1 MFRKALLA
9 LVGILVTAHAA
20 PAMGADSGIRV
31 TVVDAQG
38 AMISDAT
45 AYLKSS
51 TGDVRVVRSD
61 DTGCAEFPNVP
72 VGFYDLRVV
81 APSYS
86 TATTAVELRYGES
99 RLDIRAVLVKPLA
112 QIGYVRARS
121 TIDVQNRVLRRDA
134 GLGRLSVTLADLL
147 NTLGGAQVR
156 LSSNGSLLGISLR
169 GQDPSLTT
177 TTFNGVSI
185 SGSQAL
191 RALDPD
197 LMQSASINDQKE
209 SVDFRSL
216 GTAPYPIYDAREMIN
231 GYAGRQVAGTVQGTS
246 GKVGYAAATSV
257 HGQQSALA
265 GLSYADTSGMTYR
278 HDGGYLNRSN
288 SFKLAVPLSENV
300 SLRAETMLRT
310 SHEAPVPAFRSGPVP
325 QGFGPGNV
333 TDFNSSVVT
342 TGIEATAGQWSL
354 RGTLLNLNTADA
366 NDSRD
371 RIVALQPI
379 PELFHRETSV
389 NAGSFSAVRPAF
401 RHGVLNLNFG
411 WSASHA
417 HFAETFGTA
426 SLENQQSSV
435 SRTQYLN
442 VNLNTAHHGWSY
454 GLDAGIERG
463 LEPAPQSAAH
473 AELEA
478 TWNRSS
484 EEQYFGSVQ
493 LGTKLGPPRDIR
505 PFDGAEVAE
514 YDCSGNAI
522 TVNAPNDTPG
532 VPVERGINLG
542 YARNKALR
550 SLSVQT
556 YYRQYRDT
564 LLTQALVDAYAIPA
578 SLQPL
583 GYLNGL
589 VAGFS
594 SFGGCVKGASM
605 PAVYF
610 RQDIAGLGVDYF
622 GADMIAAGHAGH
634 RLTTQAVVG
643 FHRAILRSSDPRL
656 NSARSPYIVG
666 RQLPYVAPLQASM
679 TIDYLIGSRSEVLGN
694 VLFFSGNNER
704 NLPAYPQVTIG
715 AVRRLS
721 PTASLT
727 VIASN
732 ALHSYTDVFASPRFA
747 VPLSAYDGSKIFTV
761 ASPLQVPQF
770 YAVLRFRVERIP
782 RYSDQGH

>member
-9 LVGILVTAHAA
+9 LAVILVTSHAA
-20 PAMGADSGIRV
+20 RATGADSGIRV

-61 DTGCAEFPNVP
+61 EAGCAEFPNVP

-86 TATTAVELRYGES
+86 TATTSVELRYGES
-99 RLDIRAVLVKPLA
+99 RLEIRAVLVKPLV
-112 QIGYVRARS
+112 QIGYVHARS

-169 GQDPSLTT
+169 GQDPSLTM

-231 GYAGRQVAGTVQGTS
+231 GYAGRQVAATVQGTS
-246 GKVGYAAATSV
+246 RKVGYAAATSV

-265 GLSYADTSGMTYR
+265 GLSYADTSGLTYR

-310 SHEAPVPAFRSGPVP
+310 SHEAPLPAFRSGPVP

-371 RIVALQPI
+371 RIVALQPS
-379 PELFHRETSV
+379 PDFFHRETSV

-411 WSASHA
+411 WSASHS
-417 HFAETFGTA
+417 HFAETFGTP
-426 SLENQQSSV
+426 SLESEQSTV
-435 SRTQYLN
+435 SRTQYFN

-454 GLDAGIERG
+454 GIDAGIERA
-463 LEPAPQSAAH
+463 LEPSLQSAAH

-478 TWNRSS
+478 TWNRSN

-505 PFDGAEVAE
+505 PFDRAEVAE
-514 YDCSGNAI
+514 YDCAGNAI
-522 TVNAPNDTPG
+522 TVNAPNDAPG

-550 SLSVQT
+550 SFSVQT

-564 LLTQALVDAYAIPA
+564 LLTQALVDPYAISA
-578 SLQPL
+578 SLQPP

-589 VAGFS
+589 ITGFS
-594 SFGGCVKGASM
+594 SFGGCGKGAT
-605 PAVYF
+605 PTVYF

-622 GADMIAAGHAGH
+622 GADMVAAGHAGR
-634 RLTTQAVVG
+634 RLTAQAVVG
-643 FHRAILRSSDPRL
+643 FHRAILRSTDPRL
-656 NSARSPYIVG
+656 NSARSPYVVG
-666 RQLPYVAPLQASM
+666 RQLPYVAPLQTSV
-679 TIDYLIGSRSEVLGN
+679 TLDYLIGARSEVLGN
-694 VLFFSGNNER
+694 LLLLSGNNER

-732 ALHSYTDVFASPRFA
+732 AFHSYTDLFASPRFA

-761 ASPLQVPQF
+761 ASPLQVPQL
-770 YAVLRFRVERIP
+770 YAVLRFRVERVP
-782 RYSDQGH
+782 RYTDQGH